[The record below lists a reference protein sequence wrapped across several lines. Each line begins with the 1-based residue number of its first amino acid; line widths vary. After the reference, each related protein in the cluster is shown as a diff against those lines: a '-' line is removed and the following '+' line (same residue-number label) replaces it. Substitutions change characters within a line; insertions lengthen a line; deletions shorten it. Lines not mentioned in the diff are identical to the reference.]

1 MFMYLY
7 SIPDTFSGI
16 GEEQGNGWSGGL
28 KKEGREKTKEYL
40 GRLGKKKQS
49 HMTRGRDSGMVVLG
63 KLLKLTLIQAFR
75 YTQRL
80 W

>member
-1 MFMYLY
+1 MSYSWSYWVEKELCMFMYLY

-49 HMTRGRDSGMVVLG
+49 HMTQWQGLWYGCLG
-63 KLLKLTLIQAFR
+63 KIT
-75 YTQRL
+75 
-80 W
+80 

>member
-1 MFMYLY
+1 MSYSWSYWVEKELCMFMYLY

-49 HMTRGRDSGMVVLG
+49 HMTQWQGFWYGCLG
-63 KLLKLTLIQAFR
+63 KIT
-75 YTQRL
+75 
-80 W
+80 